1 MASSE
6 FAFRGGGSVL
16 EPNHIAR
23 YEYPRLLGYDRS
35 ELIFQ
40 TPSYAKNRSRPQGR
54 AHWDLTYMT
63 ITPSGRDLPTRAQF
77 KHWLFAET
85 ENDNKSTN
93 PLGRAMRRVTA
104 YQGNT
109 VLEAGKFKIGG
120 KLVFKIKRTTMIPLG
135 GKDKGEYRK
144 DAATYEIPCEK
155 WRAMRP
161 PGSEDMHD
169 CWWVRLQVCGLESPF
184 TTACA
189 WMF

>member
-1 MASSE
+1 
-6 FAFRGGGSVL
+6 
-16 EPNHIAR
+16 
-23 YEYPRLLGYDRS
+23 
-35 ELIFQ
+35 
-40 TPSYAKNRSRPQGR
+40 
-54 AHWDLTYMT
+54 MT
-63 ITPSGRDLPTRAQF
+63 ITPSGRDPPTCAQF

-85 ENDNKSTN
+85 KNDNKSTN

-120 KLVFKIKRTTMIPLG
+120 KLMFKIKRTTMIPLG

-144 DAATYEIPCEK
+144 DAAAYEIPCEK

-169 CWWVRLQVCGLESPF
+169 CWWVRLQVCSLESPSPLPVDVCSNLRRISF
-184 TTACA
+184 VDTRIERTSTRRII
-189 WMF
+189 WRI